1 MNYLASM
8 GLRLLLVAGVLL
20 PLTAPAELVGE
31 PAPDFVLKS
40 VSGTNLRLSEYRGRV
55 VMLGF
60 WASWCGDC
68 RAQLRSLEEMFELA
82 DDAGF
87 EMLTIS
93 LDGDRRQAVDVA
105 SSMKLSFPVLLDPTG
120 SVGEMYEVNSMP
132 HVALVDRDG
141 VIRAEFAGFRRGVR
155 EDYMEQIRALLNE

>member
-1 MNYLASM
+1 MNYLAST
-8 GLRLLLVAGVLL
+8 GLRILLVASALL
-20 PLTAPAELVGE
+20 PLIARAELVGE
-31 PAPDFVLKS
+31 AAPDFVLKS
-40 VSGTNLRLSEYRGRV
+40 VSGPNLRLSEYRGRV

-105 SSMKLSFPVLLDPTG
+105 SSMKLEFPVLLDPTG
-120 SVGEMYEVNSMP
+120 SVGEMYEVDSMP
-132 HVALVDRDG
+132 HVALIDRDG
-141 VIRAEFAGFRRGVR
+141 VVRAEFAGFRRGVQD
-155 EDYMEQIRALLNE
+155 EYLEQVRALLNE